1 MLPPRADARGT
12 APELERFAPY
22 CATMTPDRF
31 GRVLRDEV
39 AMDVGGVMVELYGR
53 IPELAQAAVEGLD
66 ADALVAQPGPG
77 ANPIGWLVWHVARVQ
92 DHHVSEVMDAEQV
105 WVTTDWASSF
115 GLDAAPSNTGYDH
128 DAAAVARVRPD
139 GPGALGGYLEAVS
152 VRTATYLG
160 GLSAADLDRIVDRRW
175 DPPVTLGVRLLSVA
189 DDALQHLGQAA
200 YARGL
205 LERP

>member
-105 WVTTDWASSF
+105 WVTTDWPRLP
-115 GLDAAPSNTGYDH
+115 GC
-128 DAAAVARVRPD
+128 
-139 GPGALGGYLEAVS
+139 GPTDRE
-152 VRTATYLG
+152 R
-160 GLSAADLDRIVDRRW
+160 SAAISKRSASA
-175 DPPVTLGVRLLSVA
+175 PPPTSAG
-189 DDALQHLGQAA
+189 
-200 YARGL
+200 
-205 LERP
+205 